1 MQNIKNSTDVWF
13 CAFLMHKGY
22 KIQSYKIIARGKVA
36 CDFNMTDEEWQKL
49 KLEYNNSDIS
59 SYKAL
64 IEKIKDLAF

>member
-1 MQNIKNSTDVWF
+1 
-13 CAFLMHKGY
+13 MHKGY

-36 CDFNMTDEEWQKL
+36 CDFNMSDDEWQKL